1 MSQTKID
8 QNKQEKANRKANA
21 KKVRAKK
28 KLTLFAWIGAGVVV
42 AGLLVWGIVATVQ
55 DGGLT
60 TIKDKKEENAANQL
74 LTQEFVDYLNS
85 ASTTTE
91 DAE

>member
-8 QNKQEKANRKANA
+8 QYKQEKANRKANA
-21 KKVRAKK
+21 KKAKTKK
-28 KLTLFAWIGAGVVV
+28 KLTMFAWIGAGVVV
-42 AGLLVWGIVATVQ
+42 AGLLIWGIVATVQ

-60 TIKDKKEENAANQL
+60 TIKNKKEEIATKQL

>member
-8 QNKQEKANRKANA
+8 QYKQEKANRKANA
-21 KKVRAKK
+21 KKARTKK
-28 KLTLFAWIGAGVVV
+28 KLTLFVWIGAGVVV
-42 AGLLVWGIVATVQ
+42 AGLLIWGIVATVQ

-60 TIKDKKEENAANQL
+60 TIKNKKEENATKQL

>member
-8 QNKQEKANRKANA
+8 QYKQEKANRKANA
-21 KKVRAKK
+21 KKAKAKK
-28 KLTLFAWIGAGVVV
+28 KLTMFAWIGAGVVIV
-42 AGLLVWGIVATVQ
+42 GLLVWGIVATVQ

-60 TIKDKKEENAANQL
+60 TIKNKKEENATNQL
-74 LTQEFVDYLNS
+74 LTQEFVEYLNS

>member
-8 QNKQEKANRKANA
+8 QYKQEKANRKANA
-21 KKVRAKK
+21 KKAKTKK
-28 KLTLFAWIGAGVVV
+28 KLTMFAWIGAGVVV
-42 AGLLVWGIVATVQ
+42 AGLLIWGIVATVQ

-60 TIKDKKEENAANQL
+60 TIKNKKEENATKQL